1 MKNQMLKNL
10 VLGITSVFI
19 VTGVVYWFSWWE
31 WVENATDGDS
41 LTDTIWNSLVD
52 GVVKKTGSV
61 SETITWVKTFSNS
74 PIVPTPTTATQV
86 ANKQYADTKVWDS
99 WDETIAGIKTFSSSP
114 IVPSPTASGEVASKW
129 YVDSNTGPAPDY
141 DSGWVSINDTSLN
154 NVLKTHNLG
163 TMFPKVELFVW
174 KIVHS
179 WKTYYFDLQTNQYGD
194 ANQFNGTR
202 LSFRNSTQFYI
213 TSGSSNVVHA
223 VYATATDGTRTR
235 LDSKSSMEVRVLLS
249 AWVN

>member
-1 MKNQMLKNL
+1 MKNQMLKNI
-10 VLGITSVFI
+10 VLGFISVF
-19 VTGVVYWFSWWE
+19 VVSGVVYGFSGWE
-31 WVENATDGDS
+31 GVENAADGES
-41 LTDTIWNSLVD
+41 LTHTVWNSLVD
-52 GVVKKTGSV
+52 GVVKKTGTIA
-61 SETITWVKTFSNS
+61 ETITWVKTFSSS

-86 ANKQYADTKVWDS
+86 ANKQYADTKVWDT

-114 IVPSPTASGEVASKW
+114 ISISPTASWELATKW
-129 YVDSNTGPAPDY
+129 YVDSNAGPGPDY

-154 NVLKTHNLG
+154 NVLKTHNLW
-163 TMFPKVELFVW
+163 TMFPKVELFVG

-213 TSGSSNVVHA
+213 TSGSSNIVHA

-235 LDSKSSMEVRVLLS
+235 LDSKSSGEVRVLLY